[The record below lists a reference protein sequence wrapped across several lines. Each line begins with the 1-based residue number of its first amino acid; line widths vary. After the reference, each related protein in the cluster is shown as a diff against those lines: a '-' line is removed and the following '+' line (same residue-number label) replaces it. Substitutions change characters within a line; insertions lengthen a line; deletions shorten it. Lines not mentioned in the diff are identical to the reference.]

1 MAVTNFSP
9 LLGLALPTTGDLSGT
24 WGATV
29 NDSITG
35 LIDSAVAG
43 TTTLSTDVDVTL
55 STTNGSANQARNAV
69 LLCTGA
75 RTAIKTI
82 TAPAQSKAY
91 ILINKTSGGFAVKL
105 VGAGPTTGVS
115 VLPGFK
121 ALVAWDG
128 ADFVVISSGLIP
140 ATASTSSELQLYEA
154 INNGTSY
161 VALKAPTSLV
171 STTTYTLPTADGTV
185 NQSLVTD
192 GSGTLSWSGVT
203 GASVTNFSTSGTWV
217 KPAGITT
224 VTVELWA
231 GGGGG
236 GSGRK
241 ADNNPGGGSG
251 GGGGAYVIRTFPASD
266 ISSTV
271 SVTIGAGGAGGS
283 AQATNN
289 TDGNVGSSGG
299 DSTFSTY
306 LTSYSGAGGAG
317 GVSGAGGT
325 SNFGTGGGGALSAGS
340 GINGGEPTN
349 NDIYNTSGAFGG
361 GSGYATGSAG
371 YGGGSGGAGRY
382 FTGGIGGS
390 SFQGGP
396 GGGGGGGWYSNG
408 PLANSPGGAG
418 GSTVGIGGGGG
429 TAGAASGG
437 TGGAGSGRQG
447 GGGGG
452 ANSSGAGG
460 SGGVGGGFGAGGG
473 GGGGANGG
481 NSGAGGAGSGG
492 YCRVTTT

>member
-1 MAVTNFSP
+1 MAVSNFSP

-24 WGATV
+24 WGTTV
-29 NDSITG
+29 NDSITS

-43 TTTLSTDVDVTL
+43 TTTLSADADVTL
-55 STTNGSANQARNAV
+55 STTNGASNQARNAV

-91 ILINKTSGGFAVKL
+91 ILINKTSGGYAVKL

-203 GASVTNFSTSGTWV
+203 GASVTNFSSSGTWT
-217 KPAGITT
+217 KPAGVTT
-224 VTVELWA
+224 VTVELWG

-241 ADNNPGGGSG
+241 GDNNADGGGG
-251 GGGGAYVIRTFPASD
+251 GGGGAYVTKTFPASD

-271 SVTIGAGGAGGS
+271 SVTLGAGGAGGA

-289 TDGNVGSSGG
+289 TAGNAGSAGVS
-299 DSTFSTY
+299 STFGAY
-306 LTSYSGAGGAG
+306 LTAYGGAG
-317 GVSGAGGT
+317 GIGGVDGAGGT
-325 SNFGTGGGGALSAGS
+325 STGGGGGGGALSAGS
-340 GINGGEPTN
+340 GGTPGGPGT
-349 NDIYNTSGAFGG
+349 DGQFGG
-361 GSGYATGSAG
+361 AYQSTSSA
-371 YGGGSGGAGRY
+371 YGGAGGG
-382 FTGGIGGS
+382 TGGYLGGSAGGS
-390 SFQGGP
+390 SFQGG
-396 GGGGGGGWYSNG
+396 S
-408 PLANSPGGAG
+408 A
-418 GSTVGIGGGGG
+418 
-429 TAGAASGG
+429 
-437 TGGAGSGRQG
+437 G

-452 ANSSGAGG
+452 ASFGGGGSASNAGGAGGTVPGAGG
-460 SGGVGGGFGAGGG
+460 SGGAGGTSGGGAGGAGVGRNGGGGGGSNPSGAGGAGGAGGTFGGAGGG
-473 GGGGANGG
+473 GGGATGG
-481 NSGAGGAGSGG
+481 NSGAGGAGGGG
-492 YCRVTTT
+492 YCRVYTT

>member
-1 MAVTNFSP
+1 MAVSNFSP

-24 WGATV
+24 WGTTV
-29 NDSITG
+29 NDSITS

-43 TTTLSTDVDVTL
+43 TTTLSADADVTL
-55 STTNGSANQARNAV
+55 STTNGASNQARNAV

-91 ILINKTSGGFAVKL
+91 ILINKTSGGYAVKL
-105 VGAGPTTGVS
+105 VGAGPTTGIS

-203 GASVTNFSTSGTWV
+203 GASVTNFSSSGTWT
-217 KPAGITT
+217 KPAGVTT
-224 VTVELWA
+224 VTVELWG

-241 ADNNPGGGSG
+241 GSVNADGGAG
-251 GGGGAYVIRTFPASD
+251 GGGGAYVTRTFPASD

-271 SVTIGAGGAGGS
+271 SVTLGTGGAGGA
-283 AQATNN
+283 AQAADN
-289 TDGNVGSSGG
+289 TVGNAGGDGVSSTFGSYLTAYGGGGGQGGIDGAGSTSTAGAGGGGTLGAGSSGAAG
-299 DSTFSTY
+299 NPA
-306 LTSYSGAGGAG
+306 SGVGGSGQFG
-317 GVSGAGGT
+317 GGINGSVSAYGGGGG
-325 SNFGTGGGGALSAGS
+325 GTGGVAAAGS
-340 GINGGEPTN
+340 
-349 NDIYNTSGAFGG
+349 
-361 GSGYATGSAG
+361 
-371 YGGGSGGAGRY
+371 
-382 FTGGIGGS
+382 GGS

-396 GGGGGGGWYSNG
+396 GGGGGGGATPGSGGPASN
-408 PLANSPGGAG
+408 AGGAG
-418 GSTVGIGGGGG
+418 GTVPNAGGSGGA
-429 TAGAASGG
+429 AGASGG
-437 TGGAGSGRQG
+437 GAGGAGVGRNG

-452 ANSSGAGG
+452 SNPAGAGG
-460 SGGVGGGFGAGGG
+460 QGGAGGTFGSGGG
-473 GGGGANGG
+473 GGGGATGG
-481 NSGAGGAGSGG
+481 SSGAGGAGGGG
-492 YCRVTTT
+492 YCRVYTT

>member
-1 MAVTNFSP
+1 MAVSNFSP

-24 WGATV
+24 WGTTV
-29 NDSITG
+29 NDSITS

-43 TTTLSTDVDVTL
+43 TTTLSADADVTL
-55 STTNGSANQARNAV
+55 STTNGASNQARNAV

-91 ILINKTSGGFAVKL
+91 ILINKTSGGYAVKL

-161 VALKAPTSLV
+161 VALKAPTSLAA
-171 STTTYTLPTADGTV
+171 TTTYTLPTADGTV

-203 GASVTNFSTSGTWV
+203 GASVTNFSSSGTWT
-217 KPAGITT
+217 KPAGVTT
-224 VTVELWA
+224 VTVELWG

-241 ADNNPGGGSG
+241 GDNNADGGGG
-251 GGGGAYVIRTFPASD
+251 GGGGAYVTKTFPASD

-271 SVTIGAGGAGGS
+271 SVTLGAGGAGGA

-289 TDGNVGSSGG
+289 TAGNAGSAGVS
-299 DSTFSTY
+299 STFGAY
-306 LTSYSGAGGAG
+306 LTAYGGAG
-317 GVSGAGGT
+317 GIGGVDGAGGT
-325 SNFGTGGGGALSAGS
+325 STGGGGGGGALSAGS
-340 GINGGEPTN
+340 GGTPGGPGT
-349 NDIYNTSGAFGG
+349 DGQFGG
-361 GSGYATGSAG
+361 AYQSTSSA
-371 YGGGSGGAGRY
+371 YGGAGGG
-382 FTGGIGGS
+382 TGGYLGGSAGGS
-390 SFQGGP
+390 SFQGG
-396 GGGGGGGWYSNG
+396 S
-408 PLANSPGGAG
+408 A
-418 GSTVGIGGGGG
+418 
-429 TAGAASGG
+429 
-437 TGGAGSGRQG
+437 G

-452 ANSSGAGG
+452 ASFGGGGSASNAGGAGGTVPGAGG
-460 SGGVGGGFGAGGG
+460 SGGAGGTSGGGAGGAGVGRNGGGGGGSNPSGAGGAGGAGGTFGGAGGG
-473 GGGGANGG
+473 GGGATGG
-481 NSGAGGAGSGG
+481 NSGAGGAGGGG
-492 YCRVTTT
+492 YCRVYTT

>member
-24 WGATV
+24 WGTTV

-43 TTTLSTDVDVTL
+43 TTTLSTDADVTL

-75 RTAIKTI
+75 RTSIKTI

-91 ILINKTSGGFAVKL
+91 IVINNTTGGYAVKL
-105 VGAGPTTGVS
+105 VGAGPTTGIA

-128 ADFVVISSGLIP
+128 SDFVIVSSGLIS
-140 ATASTSSELQLYEA
+140 ATASTSAELQLYEA

-161 VALKAPTSLV
+161 VALKAPTSLAA
-171 STTTYTLPTADGTV
+171 TTTYILPAVDGTAT
-185 NQSLVTD
+185 QSLLTD
-192 GSGTLSWSGVT
+192 GAGTLSWGGVT
-203 GASVTNFSTSGTWV
+203 GASVTNFSTSGTWT

-224 VTVELWA
+224 VTVEIWA

-241 ADNNPGGGSG
+241 ADINADGGGA
-251 GGGGAYVIRTFPASD
+251 GGGGAYVTKTFPASD

-271 SVTIGAGGAGGS
+271 SVTLGAGGAGGA
-283 AQATNN
+283 AQTNN
-289 TDGNVGSSGG
+289 NMVGNNGTAGSS
-299 DSTFSTY
+299 STFGSY
-306 LTSYSGAGGAG
+306 LTVYGGGGGAG
-317 GVSGAGGT
+317 GNDGAGGT
-325 SNFGTGGGGALSAGS
+325 STGGGGGGGALSPGV
-340 GINGGEPTN
+340 GGVPGGPGT
-349 NDIYNTSGAFGG
+349 DGQFGG
-361 GSGYATGSAG
+361 AYQSASSAYGGAGGGIGGYA
-371 YGGGSGGAGRY
+371 SGGAG
-382 FTGGIGGS
+382 GA

-396 GGGGGGGWYSNG
+396 GGGGGGGASFGGGGSASN
-408 PLANSPGGAG
+408 AGGAG
-418 GSTVGIGGGGG
+418 GTVPNAGGSGGA
-429 TAGAASGG
+429 AGASGG
-437 TGGAGSGRQG
+437 GAGGAGVGRTG

-452 ANSSGAGG
+452 SNPAGAGG
-460 SGGVGGGFGAGGG
+460 QGGAGGTFGSGGG
-473 GGGGANGG
+473 GGGGATGG
-481 NSGAGGAGSGG
+481 SSGAGGAGGGG
-492 YCRVTTT
+492 YCRVYTT

>member
-1 MAVTNFSP
+1 MAVSNFSP

-24 WGATV
+24 WGTTV
-29 NDSITG
+29 NDSITS

-43 TTTLSTDVDVTL
+43 TTTLSADADVTL
-55 STTNGSANQARNAV
+55 STTNGASNQARNAV

-91 ILINKTSGGFAVKL
+91 ILINKTSGGYAVKL

-161 VALKAPTSLV
+161 VALKAPTSLAA
-171 STTTYTLPTADGTV
+171 TTTYTLPTADGTV

-203 GASVTNFSTSGTWV
+203 GASVTNFSSSGTWT
-217 KPAGITT
+217 KPAGVTT
-224 VTVELWA
+224 VTVELWG

-241 ADNNPGGGSG
+241 GDNNADGGGG
-251 GGGGAYVIRTFPASD
+251 GGGGAYVTKTFPASD

-271 SVTIGAGGAGGS
+271 SVTLGAGGAGGA

-289 TDGNVGSSGG
+289 TAGNAGSAGVS
-299 DSTFSTY
+299 STFGAY
-306 LTSYSGAGGAG
+306 LTAYGGAG
-317 GVSGAGGT
+317 GIGGVDGAGGT
-325 SNFGTGGGGALSAGS
+325 STGGGGGGGALSAGS
-340 GINGGEPTN
+340 GGTPGGPGT
-349 NDIYNTSGAFGG
+349 DGQFGG
-361 GSGYATGSAG
+361 AYQSTSSA
-371 YGGGSGGAGRY
+371 YGGAGGG
-382 FTGGIGGS
+382 TGGYLGGSAGGS
-390 SFQGGP
+390 SFQGG
-396 GGGGGGGWYSNG
+396 S
-408 PLANSPGGAG
+408 A
-418 GSTVGIGGGGG
+418 
-429 TAGAASGG
+429 
-437 TGGAGSGRQG
+437 G

-452 ANSSGAGG
+452 ASFGGGGSASNAGGAGGTVPGAGGCGGAGGTSGGGAGGAGVGRNGGGGGGSNPSGAGG
-460 SGGVGGGFGAGGG
+460 AGGAGGTFGGAGGG
-473 GGGGANGG
+473 GGGATGG
-481 NSGAGGAGSGG
+481 NSGAGGAGGGG
-492 YCRVTTT
+492 YCRVYTT

>member
-1 MAVTNFSP
+1 MAVSNFSP

-24 WGATV
+24 WGTTV
-29 NDSITG
+29 NDSITS

-43 TTTLSTDVDVTL
+43 TTTLSADADVTL
-55 STTNGSANQARNAV
+55 STTNGASNQARNAV

-82 TAPAQSKAY
+82 IAPAQSKAY
-91 ILINKTSGGFAVKL
+91 ILINKTSGGYAVKL

-171 STTTYTLPTADGTV
+171 STTTYTLPTADGTT

-217 KPAGITT
+217 KPAGVTT
-224 VTVELWA
+224 VTVEIWG

-241 ADNNPGGGSG
+241 ADVNAAGGGG
-251 GGGGAYVIRTFPASD
+251 GGGGAYVTKTFPASD

-271 SVTIGAGGAGGS
+271 SVTLGAGGAGGA

-289 TDGNVGSSGG
+289 TLGNAGTVGANSTFGAYLTAYGGGGGLGGVDAAGSASTLGGGGGGSLGAGSGSSVGG
-299 DSTFSTY
+299 PGADGQFGGGGSGVSTAYGGAGGGVGGHQTGGGGGSSFQGGAAGGGGGGASPGTGGA
-306 LTSYSGAGGAG
+306 TSYGGGAGGTVPNAGGSGGAAGASGGGAGGAGVGRNGGGGGGSNGAGAGGQGGAAGTFGSGGGGGGGATGGSSGAGGAG
-317 GVSGAGGT
+317 G
-325 SNFGTGGGGALSAGS
+325 
-340 GINGGEPTN
+340 
-349 NDIYNTSGAFGG
+349 
-361 GSGYATGSAG
+361 
-371 YGGGSGGAGRY
+371 
-382 FTGGIGGS
+382 
-390 SFQGGP
+390 
-396 GGGGGGGWYSNG
+396 
-408 PLANSPGGAG
+408 
-418 GSTVGIGGGGG
+418 
-429 TAGAASGG
+429 
-437 TGGAGSGRQG
+437 
-447 GGGGG
+447 
-452 ANSSGAGG
+452 
-460 SGGVGGGFGAGGG
+460 
-473 GGGGANGG
+473 
-481 NSGAGGAGSGG
+481 GG
-492 YCRVTTT
+492 YCRVYTT